1 MASSTNTL
9 ETQKT
14 VLRRQFEHKHGLN
27 QTNHFLNPSCLAIL
41 LVCHQSIKNGRR
53 TPNGAK
59 PTTVLSK
66 MLLLQAATH
75 RTTAR
80 ITPER
85 PLPHPA
91 WKSTREQKCLRT
103 GGHHKAYV
111 PLCLQNRAGE
121 TPPAARFMQLRAGQ
135 EDPWIQP
142 SILHAAA
149 SGESCE
155 WGDLIHFPYM
165 CGFFFSFSPFGS
177 LSYGLCTTALWYL
190 HQPLESSGS
199 EAWRF
204 GGSAVLIGW
213 MALLTTLNFC

>member
-1 MASSTNTL
+1 MEGVHPTEQSQQLCWARCCKMQDRCSNNT
-9 ETQKT
+9 
-14 VLRRQFEHKHGLN
+14 
-27 QTNHFLNPSCLAIL
+27 
-41 LVCHQSIKNGRR
+41 
-53 TPNGAK
+53 
-59 PTTVLSK
+59 
-66 MLLLQAATH
+66 
-75 RTTAR
+75 RTT
-80 ITPER
+80 
-85 PLPHPA
+85 PA
-91 WKSTREQKCLRT
+91 TSSLKKHMRTKSLRT

-165 CGFFFSFSPFGS
+165 CFFFFSFSPVGS
-177 LSYGLCTTALWYL
+177 LSYGLSTTALWYL

>member
-1 MASSTNTL
+1 MDSLKVSNATHGEQHEHTWDSEDTL
-9 ETQKT
+9 
-14 VLRRQFEHKHGLN
+14 LRRRFEHKHGLN
-27 QTNHFLNPSCLAIL
+27 QTNHFLNPSCLAIP

-165 CGFFFSFSPFGS
+165 CGFFFFFFSIWFPFIWAQHNCFMISSSATWKLWVRS
-177 LSYGLCTTALWYL
+177 L
-190 HQPLESSGS
+190 EI
-199 EAWRF
+199 WR
-204 GGSAVLIGW
+204 
-213 MALLTTLNFC
+213 